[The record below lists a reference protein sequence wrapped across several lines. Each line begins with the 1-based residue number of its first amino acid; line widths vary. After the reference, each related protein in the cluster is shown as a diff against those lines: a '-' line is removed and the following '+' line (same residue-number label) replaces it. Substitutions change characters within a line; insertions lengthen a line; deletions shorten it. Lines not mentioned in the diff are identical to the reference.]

1 MSAKPRSVSIYRLA
15 EELNL
20 SPATISRALSN
31 SPVISA
37 ETRNRV
43 RLKAIEYGFRPRQIS
58 RRTTNI
64 CALVQ
69 VEDGAATMFSNYV
82 NAILDGMWR
91 YLNGAG
97 LEMSL
102 YSGSSEK
109 LNGLNLPRALQR
121 MNVDGVVI
129 INADDRSGFY
139 GDLNKQKFFYCSVMS
154 NDGKGDCRLITVD
167 NAEAGYRASKHLIDM
182 GHRRIGLLNSIPH
195 LPTGQRRMEGYRR
208 ALEERGMPFDPD
220 IVVVPL
226 SSDKGIAFG
235 YNGTVR
241 LIKEHPD
248 VTAMLVLDEQMA
260 VSALSA
266 LQSFGKRV
274 PQDFSVLAFDDSP
287 EAIYLQPPLTVLR
300 APNNEIGYTAAR
312 WVHDQIRGDAPE
324 NFPHEPW
331 MRGDLLIRDSTG
343 PAPVQP

>member
-129 INADDRSGFY
+129 INADDRSGF
-139 GDLNKQKFFYCSVMS
+139 
-154 NDGKGDCRLITVD
+154 
-167 NAEAGYRASKHLIDM
+167 DM